1 MADYSI
7 DDMATPSHQE
17 DRETSFEIGSST
29 SSLSLE
35 SYHSSHAG
43 SSSSL
48 VLEEAPNS
56 NGAINSEEEEDD
68 GAISTFSEDTDDEAV
83 YMSDTAAYKQLREI
97 SNTHRSMLQ
106 LSRRLAYSRAHRRTL
121 TYAPLRRTLAFAI
134 LLGAIL
140 LTMFL
145 MLRMYLL
152 VTVYWGSG
160 ESNAPQEPTGT
171 SHAASG
177 PSHLSAHLKAHMNPP
192 YVAGSV
198 HNAWT
203 TDICDS
209 CGHVHGSGPC
219 KVPRCHSAVAVA
231 SGEPEPRITA
241 PVQRVSSWG
250 GWRGLDCN

>member
-7 DDMATPSHQE
+7 VDMAASSHHE
-17 DRETSFEIGSST
+17 DRESSFEIGSST

-35 SYHSSHAG
+35 SYHSSHAD
-43 SSSSL
+43 SSYSL
-48 VLEEAPNS
+48 VLEESPDS
-56 NGAINSEEEEDD
+56 NGAINNEEEEDD
-68 GAISTFSEDTDDEAV
+68 SAISTTSEDTDDGAV
-83 YMSDTAAYKQLREI
+83 HMSDTAAYKQRRETSDI
-97 SNTHRSMLQ
+97 HRSILQ
-106 LSRRLAYSRAHRRTL
+106 LSRSLAHRRAHRRAL
-121 TYAPLRRTLAFAI
+121 SYSPLRRTLAFTI

-140 LTMFL
+140 LLMYL
-145 MLRMYLL
+145 MLFMYLL

-171 SHAASG
+171 SHAVSG
-177 PSHLSAHLKAHMNPP
+177 PSHLPAYPKAHINPP

-219 KVPRCHSAVAVA
+219 KVPRCHS
-231 SGEPEPRITA
+231 IDI
-241 PVQRVSSWG
+241 
-250 GWRGLDCN
+250 WRW